1 MAHWSTH
8 TRTHRGL
15 LPGILALV
23 LLGACIPIPIPFPIS
38 GSASGT
44 SSSHVVRLKLPPLE
58 AARCFARNAEEHSS
72 ALAAEARADRDGAET
87 IVRVKNGVTYAT
99 GQFRPSG
106 NGSRGEIEL
115 MVRTS
120 GSQSDLLDALLQG
133 C

>member
-1 MAHWSTH
+1 MTLRSTPAS
-8 TRTHRGL
+8 TQTVLAGL
-15 LPGILALV
+15 LAAVLAA
-23 LLGACIPIPIPFPIS
+23 ACIPIPIPS
-38 GSASGT
+38 GGARETGSR
-44 SSSHVVRLKLPPLE
+44 HVVRLQLPPLK

-72 ALAAEARADRDGAET
+72 ALAAEVRAERDGGAET

-106 NGSRGEIEL
+106 NGSRAEIEL

-120 GSQSDLLDALLQG
+120 GRQSDLLDALFQG